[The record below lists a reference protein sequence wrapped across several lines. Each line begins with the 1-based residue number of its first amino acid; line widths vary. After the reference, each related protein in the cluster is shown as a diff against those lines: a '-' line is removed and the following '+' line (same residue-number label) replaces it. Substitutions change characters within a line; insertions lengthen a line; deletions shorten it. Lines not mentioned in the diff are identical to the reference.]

1 MINRSVSTQ
10 AAIYCACVECVL
22 AVTPPLGGAE
32 VDPAQSSLPAVTAM
46 AEPPAVIWKH
56 EVQRLLQY
64 GDLVPR
70 LEEALGK
77 FSTRDS
83 AEVIQPVRNILPL
96 QKHHG

>member
-1 MINRSVSTQ
+1 
-10 AAIYCACVECVL
+10 
-22 AVTPPLGGAE
+22 
-32 VDPAQSSLPAVTAM
+32 M